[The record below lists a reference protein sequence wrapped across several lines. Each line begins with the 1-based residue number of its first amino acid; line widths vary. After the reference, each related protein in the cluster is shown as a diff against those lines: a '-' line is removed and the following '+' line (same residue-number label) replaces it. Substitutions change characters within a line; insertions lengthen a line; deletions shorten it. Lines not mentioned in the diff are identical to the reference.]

1 VYIFS
6 RSILKYCG
14 TFISRLYGFRRVS
27 TLRLFM
33 LLVLLDTAPV
43 LYLAL
48 GFPKGEAITW
58 RGKLAVTL
66 LTVAYDVFL
75 IFLAYHASFSLERS
89 ATLLYNP
96 ELLVSAFFFTFLS
109 GAALTFLLIDLAGY
123 CDPKRLWKLWNSYM
137 RCITILAIVGLF
149 LKLIL

>member
-1 VYIFS
+1 MSSGRFCRRLECLSSLVAFLNTAVLLLLVYMG
-6 RSILKYCG
+6 LG
-14 TFISRLYGFRRVS
+14 GF
-27 TLRLFM
+27 LRLFM

-75 IFLAYHASFSLERS
+75 IFLAYRASFSLERS

-109 GAALTFLLIDLAGY
+109 GAAL
-123 CDPKRLWKLWNSYM
+123 PSY
-137 RCITILAIVGLF
+137 L
-149 LKLIL
+149 